1 MWKIINLFL
10 IASASTACFATVNTG
25 VLSLDIEQSDVAVTA
40 PVPTE
45 KRIDN
50 IDVYKLTPSAY
61 LLYRGQM
68 MSQFLYLKYSSDA
81 NFQLLMPYISK
92 AAVINGIDAEL
103 IAAVITVESSCI
115 HNAVSKVGAKG
126 LMQLM
131 PNTAKELDVKDPFD
145 PEQNIIAGS
154 KYLTLLLKEFD
165 SPQLALAAYNAGAGK
180 VKKYHG
186 IPPYNETRNFVKK
199 VMDRYL
205 SFKKHGIGKVAK

>member
-10 IASASTACFATVNTG
+10 VASASTACFATVNTG

-68 MSQFLYLKYSSDA
+68 MSKFLYLKFND
-81 NFQLLMPYISK
+81 NLDLKLLMPYINK
-92 AAVINGIDAEL
+92 AASINSIDAEL
-103 IAAVITVESSCI
+103 IAAVITVESSCVR
-115 HNAVSKVGAKG
+115 NAVSKAGAKG

-131 PNTAKELDVKDPFD
+131 PDTAKELDVKDPFD

-154 KYLTLLLKEFD
+154 KYLSTLLKEFD
-165 SPQLALAAYNAGAGK
+165 SPKLALAAYNAGPGT
-180 VKKYHG
+180 VKKYQS

-199 VMDRYL
+199 VLDRYL
-205 SFKKHGIGKVAK
+205 SFKKHGIGKVIK